1 MKRRMD
7 TPQLKIIMRSHRKF
21 MIIKTMSRL
30 SIKSSSFK
38 LLNQLD
44 MFTLVELFVTGSVT
58 DALGELSSLGKE
70 SSTAKTVKQILLD
83 SILNKKLS

>member
-1 MKRRMD
+1 MKRRID
-7 TPQLKIIMRSHRKF
+7 TLQLKIIMRSHRKL
-21 MIIKTMSRL
+21 MIIKTMSRS

-44 MFTLVELFVTGSVT
+44 MFILVESFVAGSVT

-70 SSTAKTVKQILLD
+70 SSTTKTVKQILLD

>member
-7 TPQLKIIMRSHRKF
+7 TPQLKIIMRSHPKL

-30 SIKSSSFK
+30 SIKSSSFI
-38 LLNQLD
+38 LYNQLD
-44 MFTLVELFVTGSVT
+44 MFALVESFITGSVT

-70 SSTAKTVKQILLD
+70 SSTTKTVKQILLD